1 MERRVNS
8 KGRKMWG
15 QWKAFFFF
23 FSSKGDYYNLFAHV
37 LSGSKPP
44 VLIRENGDSCCAK
57 VVKQVRGAGS
67 TA

>member
-15 QWKAFFFF
+15 QCKFFFF
-23 FSSKGDYYNLFAHV
+23 FPSKGDYYNLFADV

-44 VLIRENGDSCCAK
+44 MLIRENGD
-57 VVKQVRGAGS
+57 
-67 TA
+67 